1 MKIPRYFKPRLP
13 AEAELEIKKSKFIVN
28 GMPISSAEQA
38 REFILSL
45 KSATPSAN
53 HHCSAFI
60 IGAPSQ
66 SQMFGYHDDGE
77 PSGTAG
83 KPMYQVLEGQGI
95 GDICVVVT
103 RFFGG
108 IKLGTGGLARAY
120 ADSVKALIPQLIL
133 DEVLPLSQLQ
143 IEYEYSLSSV
153 VDSALH
159 NSDAIV
165 VDSQY
170 TDRVM
175 LRINIPVDQEENLS
189 YRLNE
194 RCSGNIVIK
203 RVNR

>member
-1 MKIPRYFKPRLP
+1 M
-13 AEAELEIKKSKFIVN
+13 
-28 GMPISSAEQA
+28 
-38 REFILSL
+38 
-45 KSATPSAN
+45 
-53 HHCSAFI
+53 
-60 IGAPSQ
+60 
-66 SQMFGYHDDGE
+66 
-77 PSGTAG
+77 
-83 KPMYQVLEGQGI
+83 
-95 GDICVVVT
+95 VVT

-175 LRINIPVDQEENLS
+175 QQLSIPVDQEESLS

-194 RCSGNIVIK
+194 RCSGNILIK
-203 RVNR
+203 KVNK